1 MTKRT
6 LACAIL
12 ALLCVPAGW
21 AADTPE
27 QAATKSAEA
36 FLVLVDEGQYDKS
49 WDAAA
54 KLFQGAVTREKWK
67 EALTSTR
74 TPLGKLV
81 SRSLKVA
88 KYSTTLPGAPDGQY
102 VVVQFATSF
111 ENKKEAIETV
121 TPMLEKDGS
130 WRVSGY
136 FIR

>member
-1 MTKRT
+1 MTKRV

-36 FLVLVDEGQYDKS
+36 FLALVDKGQYDQS

-74 TPLGKLV
+74 APLGKLV

-121 TPMLEKDGS
+121 TPMLEKDGA
-130 WRVSGY
+130 WKVSGY